1 MSLRARD
8 PLAAARSAVPLLVV
22 CAVAVAAWTLVEAG
36 ALSAAGT
43 AVSWAVVGLLAAA
56 AALFRLVP
64 AGRLDRVRAGA
75 VAAVTGVLLVC
86 GLRLVTAD
94 TSAAA
99 HAFLTFP
106 VLWSAVH
113 LRRGG
118 VVLVTGVALAADA
131 ATALLLLPLGAAL
144 TDLVFSGGVLVVVA
158 VVLHRAAATQARLVA
173 ALQEQ
178 ADVDALTGLVNRR
191 VFDQALAGQRARRTS
206 SGTAL
211 LLIDV
216 DTFKQIN
223 DAHGHPVGDAVLV
236 HLAGV
241 LREQVRADDAVLSR
255 LGGDELAVLLPDCP
269 ADVAAERAGRVHEAV
284 RGTPLRLA
292 DGTALPLSVSLGV
305 AHTAGSVLDVR
316 DLYSAADRALYAA
329 KRAGRGRVAVA
340 PAVPP
345 RPTVPRR
352 RGVHEAAPSVG

>member
-22 CAVAVAAWTLVEAG
+22 GAVAVAAWTLVEAS

-43 AVSWAVVGLLAAA
+43 AVSWAVVVLLAAA
-56 AALFRLVP
+56 AVVSRLVP
-64 AGRLDRVRAGA
+64 ADRLDRVHAGV
-75 VAAVTGVLLVC
+75 VAGLVGVLVVC

-106 VLWSAVH
+106 VLWTAVH
-113 LRRGG
+113 LERGG
-118 VVLVTGVALAADA
+118 VVLVTGAALVADA
-131 ATALLLLPLGAAL
+131 VTALLLLPLEAAL
-144 TDLVFSGGVLVVVA
+144 TDVVFSGAVLVVVA
-158 VVLHRAAATQARLVA
+158 VVLCRAAATQARLVA

-178 ADVDALTGLVNRR
+178 AEVDALTGLVNRR

-216 DTFKQIN
+216 DTFKEIN

-255 LGGDELAVLLPDCP
+255 LGGDELAALLPDCP
-269 ADVAAERAGRVHEAV
+269 ADVAAERAARVHEAV
-284 RGTPLRLA
+284 RATPLALP
-292 DGTALPLSVSLGV
+292 DGTFLDLSVSLGV

-340 PAVPP
+340 PPVAAQPA
-345 RPTVPRR
+345 VPRR